1 MTKEPFFRLNQEP
14 DALSGFSRTIAEIQ
28 WLLLVLMMFYL
39 VVGQV
44 EENVKVFLLG
54 GLCAFAGFVM
64 AFHYLNFFAKANIW
78 KLALE
83 TWVMIFLVTWF
94 VWHTGR
100 QDSLLLNLYFLPII
114 TSALALGRLTTLLEV
129 VLIGACYLYLGKGGT
144 PSDEIFT
151 LSQSSV
157 LLAWLFPMLLVGYVT
172 TMLSSDIYHV
182 FSRIKTTSQTD
193 ELTSLYNRRAF
204 MDLLEKQLQQAQ
216 RSGQS
221 FSLLLGDCDNLKIV
235 NDKYGH
241 EAGNLLLQTIAGN
254 FRNCLRGCDSA
265 ARYGGDEF
273 TVLLPNTTVEAAEL
287 VTKRIQKTLAES
299 IFNYRGNTITTN
311 ISIGIATYPQHGNTA
326 DALLRY
332 ADEAMYANKR
342 EYKSQVSVCA
352 SSKSPAS

>member
-1 MTKEPFFRLNQEP
+1 MTKEPFFRLNQGP
-14 DALSGFSRTIAEIQ
+14 DALSGFSRTVAEIQ

-44 EENVKVFLLG
+44 EENVKVVLLG

-83 TWVMIFLVTWF
+83 TWVMILLVTWF

-129 VLIGACYLYLGKGGT
+129 GLIGACYLYLGKSGT

-157 LLAWLFPMLLVGYVT
+157 LLVWLFPMLLVGYVT

-182 FSRIKTTSQTD
+182 FSRVKTSSQTD

-216 RSGQS
+216 RSEHT
-221 FSLLLGDCDNLKIV
+221 FSLLLGDCDNLKTV
-235 NDKYGH
+235 NDQYGH
-241 EAGNLLLQTIAGN
+241 ESGNLLLQTIAGN
-254 FRNCLRGCDSA
+254 FRNCLR
-265 ARYGGDEF
+265 GGDEF

-287 VTKRIQKTLAES
+287 VAKRIRKTLAES
-299 IFNYRGNTITTN
+299 SFNYRGNTITTN

-342 EYKSQVSVCA
+342 ENKSQVSVDI
-352 SSKSPAS
+352 SS

>member
-1 MTKEPFFRLNQEP
+1 MPKEPFFRLNQEP
-14 DALSGFSRTIAEIQ
+14 DALSGFSRTVAEIQ

-64 AFHYLNFFAKANIW
+64 AFHYLNFFAKANVW

-83 TWVMIFLVTWF
+83 TWVMILLVTWF

-114 TSALALGRLTTLLEV
+114 TSALALGRVTTLLEV
-129 VLIGACYLYLGKGGT
+129 LLIGACYLYLGKNDLPG
-144 PSDEIFT
+144 SEIFS
-151 LSQSSV
+151 LAHSSV

-172 TMLSSDIYHV
+172 TMLSSDIYHA
-182 FSRIKTTSQTD
+182 FSRIKTSAQTD

-204 MDLLEKQLQQAQ
+204 MDLLEKQLQQA
-216 RSGQS
+216 RRGGHT

-241 EAGNLLLQTIAGN
+241 EAGNLLLQSIADN
-254 FRNCLRGCDSA
+254 FRHCLRGCDSA

-287 VTKRIQKTLAES
+287 VTKRIRDTLVTS
-299 IFNYRGNTITTN
+299 SFNYRGNAITTN
-311 ISIGIATYPQHGNTA
+311 ISIGIAAYPQHGDTA
-326 DALLRY
+326 EALLRH
-332 ADEAMYANKR
+332 ADQAMYANKR
-342 EYKSQVSVCA
+342 E
-352 SSKSPAS
+352 SKSLVTTDKSS

>member
-1 MTKEPFFRLNQEP
+1 MSKEPFFRLNQEP
-14 DALSGFSRTIAEIQ
+14 DALSGFSRTVAEIQ

-44 EENVKVFLLG
+44 EENVKIFLLG

-64 AFHYLNFFAKANIW
+64 VFHYFNFFAKANVW

-129 VLIGACYLYLGKGGT
+129 ILIGACYLYLGKSSI
-144 PSDEIFT
+144 PSSEVFS
-151 LSQSSV
+151 LNQSSV
-157 LLAWLFPMLLVGYVT
+157 LLAWLFPMLLVGYIT
-172 TMLSSDIYHV
+172 TMLSNDIYHA
-182 FSRIKTTSQTD
+182 FNRIKTSAQTD

-204 MDLLEKQLQQAQ
+204 MELLEKQLQHA
-216 RSGQS
+216 RRGGHT

-241 EAGNLLLQTIAGN
+241 EAGNLLLQSIADN
-254 FRNCLRGCDSA
+254 FRHCLRGCDSA

-273 TVLLPNTTVEAAEL
+273 TVLLPNTAVEAAEL
-287 VTKRIQKTLAES
+287 VAKRIKDTLVAS
-299 IFNYRGNTITTN
+299 SFNYRGNTVATN
-311 ISIGIATYPQHGNTA
+311 ISVGIATYPQHGDTA
-326 DALLRY
+326 EALLRH
-332 ADEAMYANKR
+332 ADQAMYANKR
-342 EYKSQVSVCA
+342 E
-352 SSKSPAS
+352 SKNLATENAKKP

>member
-1 MTKEPFFRLNQEP
+1 MSKEPFFRLNQEP
-14 DALSGFSRTIAEIQ
+14 DALSGFSRTVAEIQ

-39 VVGQV
+39 VVGQI
-44 EENVKVFLLG
+44 EENVKIFLLG

-64 AFHYLNFFAKANIW
+64 IFHYFNFFAKANVW

-129 VLIGACYLYLGKGGT
+129 ILIGACYLYLGKSSI
-144 PSDEIFT
+144 PSEAFS

-157 LLAWLFPMLLVGYVT
+157 LLAWLFPMLLVGYIT
-172 TMLSSDIYHV
+172 TMLSNDIYHA
-182 FSRIKTTSQTD
+182 FSRIKTSAQTD

-204 MDLLEKQLQQAQ
+204 MELLEKQLQHA
-216 RSGQS
+216 RRGGHT

-241 EAGNLLLQTIAGN
+241 EAGNLLLQSIADN
-254 FRNCLRGCDSA
+254 FRHCLRGCDSA

-273 TVLLPNTTVEAAEL
+273 TVLLPNTAVEAAEL
-287 VTKRIQKTLAES
+287 VAKRIKDTLVAS
-299 IFNYRGNTITTN
+299 SFNYRGNTVATN
-311 ISIGIATYPQHGNTA
+311 ISVGIATYPQHGDTA
-326 DALLRY
+326 EALLRH
-332 ADEAMYANKR
+332 ADQAMYANKR
-342 EYKSQVSVCA
+342 ESKNLATENAKKS
-352 SSKSPAS
+352 

>member
-14 DALSGFSRTIAEIQ
+14 DALSGFSRTVAEIQ

-39 VVGQV
+39 VVGHV
-44 EENVKVFLLG
+44 DENVKAVLLA
-54 GLCAFAGFVM
+54 GLCAFACFVM
-64 AFHYLNFFAKANIW
+64 AFHYLNFFAKANVW

-83 TWVMIFLVTWF
+83 TWVMILLVTWF

-100 QDSLLLNLYFLPII
+100 QNSLLLNLYFLPII

-129 VLIGACYLYLGKGGT
+129 GLIGACYLYLGKSGV
-144 PSDEIFT
+144 PSDELFS

-172 TMLSSDIYHV
+172 TMLSSDIYHA
-182 FSRIKTTSQTD
+182 FSRIKTSSQTD

-216 RSGQS
+216 RSEHT

-241 EAGNLLLQTIAGN
+241 EAGNLLLQSIADN

-273 TVLLPNTTVEAAEL
+273 TILLTNTTLEAAEL
-287 VTKRIQKTLAES
+287 VANRIKKTLVES
-299 IFNYRGNTITTN
+299 SFNYRGDVITTN
-311 ISIGIATYPQHGNTA
+311 ISIGIATYPQHGITA
-326 DALLRY
+326 EALLRH
-332 ADEAMYANKR
+332 ADEAMYVNKR
-342 EYKSQVSVCA
+342 ESKSQIIDSTF
-352 SSKSPAS
+352 S

>member
-1 MTKEPFFRLNQEP
+1 L
-14 DALSGFSRTIAEIQ
+14 
-28 WLLLVLMMFYL
+28 
-39 VVGQV
+39 
-44 EENVKVFLLG
+44 
-54 GLCAFAGFVM
+54 
-64 AFHYLNFFAKANIW
+64 
-78 KLALE
+78 
-83 TWVMIFLVTWF
+83 LVTWF

-129 VLIGACYLYLGKGGT
+129 ALIGACYLYLGKSGL
-144 PSDEIFT
+144 PNDEVFSLT
-151 LSQSSV
+151 QSSV

-182 FSRIKTTSQTD
+182 FSRIKTTAQTD

-216 RSGQS
+216 RSGHT

-241 EAGNLLLQTIAGN
+241 EAGNLLLQAIAGN

-273 TVLLPNTTVEAAEL
+273 TVLLPNTTIEAAEL
-287 VTKRIQKTLAES
+287 VTKRIQKTLAS
-299 IFNYRGNTITTN
+299 SCFNYRGSVISTN

-326 DALLRY
+326 EALLRH

-342 EYKSQVSVCA
+342 ESKNQVIE
-352 SSKSPAS
+352 